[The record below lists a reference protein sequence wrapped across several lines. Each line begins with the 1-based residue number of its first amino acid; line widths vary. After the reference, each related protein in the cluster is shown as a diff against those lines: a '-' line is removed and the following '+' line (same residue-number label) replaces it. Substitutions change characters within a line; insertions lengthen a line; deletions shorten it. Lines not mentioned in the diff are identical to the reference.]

1 MFSFCSTSR
10 GWPSRRHQ
18 SPYLWRCA
26 IGAEVRGAEPS
37 APSSKKVGYS
47 PDYVFL
53 LQYITRMAES
63 SAPTTISVAPS
74 HQRRGHHT
82 IHSADPL
89 LIATTISP
97 RITTAISPSRQRRGN
112 INHHHHFAE
121 DHHYHFAESSA
132 PRQYKSPPPFRRA
145 VTADANT
152 MGRDVTIDHPHH
164 SAAPS
169 VPRPTP
175 WAESLL
181 SITTTIGPSRQH
193 RGQHHGPSHLY

>member
-1 MFSFCSTSR
+1 MII
-10 GWPSRRHQ
+10 
-18 SPYLWRCA
+18 Y
-26 IGAEVRGAEPS
+26 
-37 APSSKKVGYS
+37 SKKVDYS

-97 RITTAISPSRQRRGN
+97 RITTTISPSRQRRGN
-112 INHHHHFAE
+112 INHLHHFAE

-132 PRQYKSPPPFRRA
+132 PRQYKSPPP
-145 VTADANT
+145 
-152 MGRDVTIDHPHH
+152 
-164 SAAPS
+164 
-169 VPRPTP
+169 
-175 WAESLL
+175 
-181 SITTTIGPSRQH
+181 
-193 RGQHHGPSHLY
+193 